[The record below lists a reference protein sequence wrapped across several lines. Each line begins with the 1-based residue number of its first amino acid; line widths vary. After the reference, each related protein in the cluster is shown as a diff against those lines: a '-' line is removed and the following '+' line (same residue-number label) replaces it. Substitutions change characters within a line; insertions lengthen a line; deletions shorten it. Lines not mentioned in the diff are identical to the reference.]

1 MGVPCC
7 TAPSDKSLRAP
18 RSQYAGVLPASFTW
32 LQSRVCVTRGTA
44 RVDRGES
51 GSIAFFQA
59 QGFRLNTPSDGA
71 A

>member
-7 TAPSDKSLRAP
+7 TPSDESLRAP
-18 RSQYAGVLPASFTW
+18 RSQYARVLPASFTW
-32 LQSRVCVTRGTA
+32 LQGRVCVARGNA